1 MIQSV
6 YNYLMPGITPKP
18 VSASNNTHKKSEL
31 RSLYTHIVNMNKR
44 SPLYKVSLSD
54 DSQLFA
60 ISLKESSMSLNEVLS
75 QMSRAEESPFDAM
88 KAVSERPD
96 QVAANIISK
105 DTSNLPETFSVE
117 LEELAKPQINQ
128 SRIISRDGGR
138 PRSGSYSFVV
148 EVEENRYE
156 FQFNIKPDSNN
167 EGILQKLA
175 KFMNKSNIGLKAA
188 VKKVDRDN
196 IMFSITSKATGDV
209 GEPIFTLKDTNA
221 PSHQTG
227 LVEYYGLDNTV
238 QNADN
243 AYFRLNGEENHA
255 LTNHLVLNHSLQLD
269 FYEASE
275 EAIEISYSPD
285 ADKILPHIQNF
296 ADAYNE
302 VIQLAKEYPSN
313 QGHSAKLIREMRAS
327 LRPFRNEME
336 SCGLYFDE
344 ENKLQIDDSL
354 ARQAIEEGDMKELF
368 SAEHGMTRNLAR
380 KSSSITVNPMDYVDK
395 KLIIYP
401 NYSKQGITYPYNAT
415 MYSGMLFNYYC

>member
-6 YNYLMPGITPKP
+6 YNHLMPQIMPKP
-18 VSASNNTHKKSEL
+18 ISAANNTHKKSEL

-60 ISLKESSMSLNEVLS
+60 ISLKESSMTLNEVLS
-75 QMSRAEESPFDAM
+75 QISKPENSPFDAV
-88 KAVSERPD
+88 KAASNQPE
-96 QVAANIISK
+96 QVAANIISE
-105 DTSNLPETFSVE
+105 DTSNLPEAFTLE
-117 LEELAKPQINQ
+117 LEELAKPQINH
-128 SRIISRDGGR
+128 SRIISKDGGR

-167 EGILQKLA
+167 EEILQKLA

-196 IMFSITSKATGDV
+196 IMFSITSKATGDI

-227 LVEYYGLDNTV
+227 LVEYYGLDRTV
-238 QNADN
+238 QDADN
-243 AYFRLNGEENHA
+243 AYFLLNGEKNHA

-269 FYEASE
+269 FYEATE
-275 EAIEISYSPD
+275 ETVEISYLPD
-285 ADKILPHIQNF
+285 ADKILPHIKRF
-296 ADAYNE
+296 ADAYNDI
-302 VIQLAKEYPSN
+302 IQLAKDYPSN
-313 QGHSAKLIREMRAS
+313 QGHSAKLIREMRFS
-327 LRPFRNEME
+327 LRPFRNELE
-336 SCGLYFDE
+336 SCGLYFDKE
-344 ENKLQIDDSL
+344 QKLQIDESL
-354 ARQAIEEGDMKELF
+354 ARQAIEEGDMQELF
-368 SAEHGMTRNLAR
+368 SAEHGMTRSLAK

-401 NYSKQGITYPYNAT
+401 NYSKQGVTYPYNAT